1 MGLWGHNP
9 IVNQGRL
16 LCIYCIHKEI
26 YFKELAPS
34 VTEVKKVPN
43 SVVGNLQD
51 QRSLWSN
58 SNPSLKA

>member
-1 MGLWGHNP
+1 MGLQGHNP

-16 LCIYCIHKEI
+16 LCIYFIHKEI
-26 YFKELAPS
+26 YFKDLAPS

-43 SVVGNLQD
+43 SEVGNLQD